1 LEERDLLAPTWA
13 PGHRRCAAALALAA
27 TFAFVGA
34 LPAAAAA
41 PSHAMTPAVEGESQF
56 DYLGDFQPAAGLPS
70 FKCLHSTPI
79 ACFAPDTIRAAYDIQ
94 PVLDS
99 GITGRHRTIVII
111 DAFQNPTIKTDLAAF
126 DGFWNIPAPPGFTI
140 VAPFGVPD
148 FNPASSK
155 QIGWSREISID
166 VEWAHAIAPGAE
178 IVLVEATSEKD
189 TDLQNATR
197 YAIRHSLGDVISQS
211 FGEAEMCASPELI
224 AQQHETFLEAAQR
237 RITLFASSGDN
248 GAGTQSCD
256 GSSLVKSASTPASDP
271 EVTGVGG
278 THLNARGTGAYMSEI
293 AWKTPAA
300 AGGGGFSTLYP
311 RPDFQSPY
319 PGGGGARGVPDVAYN
334 AAGFITVWSP
344 TLPSGRIGMGL
355 ASGTSAG
362 SPQWAGIAALC
373 AEIVHHRLGAI
384 NDKLYRIAGSDAYAK
399 AFHDIT
405 SGNNSFGGIAGYTA
419 GPGWDPVTGLGS
431 PDVANLLPLLAARSQ
446 EDS

>member
-1 LEERDLLAPTWA
+1 M
-13 PGHRRCAAALALAA
+13 AALALAA

-34 LPAAAAA
+34 LPATAAA

-56 DYLGDFQPAAGLPS
+56 DYQGDFQPDAGLPPL
-70 FKCLHSTPI
+70 KCLHSTPI
-79 ACFAPDTIRAAYDIQ
+79 ACFGPDTIRAAYDIQ

-99 GITGRHRTIVII
+99 GITGRHRTIVVV
-111 DAFQNPTIKTDLAAF
+111 DAFQNPTIRTDLAAF
-126 DGFWNIPAPPGFTI
+126 DGFWNLPAPPDFTI
-140 VAPFGVPD
+140 IAPFGIPPFD
-148 FNPASSK
+148 PTSGN

-189 TDLQNATR
+189 TDLQKATR

-224 AQQHETFLEAAQR
+224 AEQHETFLEAAQR
-237 RITLFASSGDN
+237 RITLFASSGDK
-248 GAGTQSCD
+248 GAGRQSCD
-256 GSSLVKSASTPASDP
+256 GSSLVKSTSTPASDP

-278 THLNARGTGAYMSEI
+278 THLNAGGTGAYMSEI
-293 AWKTPAA
+293 AWKTPRSAS
-300 AGGGGFSTLYP
+300 GGGFSSLYP
-311 RPDFQSPY
+311 RPDFQSPF
-319 PGGGGARGVPDVAYN
+319 PGGGDARGVPDVAYN
-334 AAGFITVWSP
+334 ADGYIVVWSP
-344 TLPSGRIGMGL
+344 TAPPGRIGVGL

-362 SPQWAGIAALC
+362 SPQWGGIAALC

-384 NDKLYRIAGSDAYAK
+384 NDKLYSIAATDAYAT
-399 AFHDIT
+399 AFHDVT
-405 SGNNSFGGIAGYTA
+405 SGDNSFGGIKGYPA

-431 PDVANLLPLLAARSQ
+431 PDVANLLPLLAARFQ